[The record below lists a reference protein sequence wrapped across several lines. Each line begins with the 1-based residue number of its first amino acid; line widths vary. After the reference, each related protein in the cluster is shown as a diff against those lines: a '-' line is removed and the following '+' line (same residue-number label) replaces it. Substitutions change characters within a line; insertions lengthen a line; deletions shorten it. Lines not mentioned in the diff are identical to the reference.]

1 MLVTARGDD
10 RALLAAT
17 FVVMTMTTA
26 LFPLLAPLQHAH
38 HLPTAGLG
46 IIAAGPYLT
55 GFVVQLGTGRLADRG
70 HGRALMTVGLVL
82 ASVSSFGMAIGTALW
97 HFVVA
102 RALAGVAL
110 GAFLPTSRAA
120 MATLDPARVAHQL
133 GRLSRAELCGVMV
146 GPVAA
151 AVLENAFGLDAAFV
165 LLGLGGL
172 VLALL
177 AGPALPGGS
186 ADPDAGA
193 AGSVFRLLRSDA
205 VLAAV
210 LLVVAIELP
219 VGMFDSMWSR
229 YLTDRGASELFIGL
243 SVVPFCLPFV
253 LLTGVGGRI
262 ADRVGAARAAAV
274 ATLLVAPIIATYAIP
289 HRPAWIV
296 AVAVIEACFQ
306 AVAVPAAR
314 AAMAVACPPDRV
326 AAGQGLAGAFG
337 LTATGLA
344 ALVCPPVYAAGGA
357 YAMCGLVAVLL
368 VVVVAASIAVGG
380 RGAVATAA

>member
-1 MLVTARGDD
+1 
-10 RALLAAT
+10 
-17 FVVMTMTTA
+17 
-26 LFPLLAPLQHAH
+26 
-38 HLPTAGLG
+38 
-46 IIAAGPYLT
+46 
-55 GFVVQLGTGRLADRG
+55 
-70 HGRALMTVGLVL
+70 
-82 ASVSSFGMAIGTALW
+82 
-97 HFVVA
+97 
-102 RALAGVAL
+102 
-110 GAFLPTSRAA
+110 
-120 MATLDPARVAHQL
+120 
-133 GRLSRAELCGVMV
+133 
-146 GPVAA
+146 
-151 AVLENAFGLDAAFV
+151 
-165 LLGLGGL
+165 
-172 VLALL
+172 
-177 AGPALPGGS
+177 
-186 ADPDAGA
+186 
-193 AGSVFRLLRSDA
+193 
-205 VLAAV
+205 V

-274 ATLLVAPIIATYAIP
+274 ATLLVAPIIAAYAIP